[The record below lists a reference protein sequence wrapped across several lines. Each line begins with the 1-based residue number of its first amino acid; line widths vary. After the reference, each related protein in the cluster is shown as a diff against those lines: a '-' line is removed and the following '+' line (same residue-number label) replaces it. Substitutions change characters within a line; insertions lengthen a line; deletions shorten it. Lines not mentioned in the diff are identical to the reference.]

1 MDRLTAGRGDRTGWP
16 LGLYLRIH
24 LLHDFEMASKMA
36 TSCHAARDQSID
48 FHYVHLTVVVCSPN
62 TNIP

>member
-36 TSCHAARDQSID
+36 TSCHAARDQSD
-48 FHYVHLTVVVCSPN
+48 HFHYLTVVV
-62 TNIP
+62 